1 MVLAGS
7 FEFWKKFNNEI
18 VERESDDVEVPR
30 VMKELKNLC
39 ENKKEAPFCHP
50 WSVKARA
57 LLHAHLT
64 RVDLDSPRL
73 EAGLF
78 FYYNFVDKQ
87 HFSNVFK

>member
-30 VMKELKNLC
+30 VMKELKNLG

-50 WSVKARA
+50 WSVKART
-57 LLHAHLT
+57 LLHAYLT
-64 RVDLDSPRL
+64 RVELDSDYL
-73 EAGLF
+73 ESGQF
-78 FYYNFVDKQ
+78 FKKLLRK
-87 HFSNVFK
+87 SLK